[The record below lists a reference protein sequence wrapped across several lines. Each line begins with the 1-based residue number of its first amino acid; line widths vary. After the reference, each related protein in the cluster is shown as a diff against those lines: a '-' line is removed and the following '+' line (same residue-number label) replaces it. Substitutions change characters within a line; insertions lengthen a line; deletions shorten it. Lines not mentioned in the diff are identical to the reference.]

1 MTSMKEAQL
10 GIEQAQKDQLV
21 QKLNSVYC
29 EREALENQIRA
40 CQWNTQGSRTS
51 EFNQILSA
59 VSPDTQCFQRSSQ
72 PRTQQTIQ
80 PFTPSNEVAER
91 ISMMG
96 ARIESTYQGMS
107 EYSKIESPPNS
118 TDVHQNAE
126 YLTKACEQFTQ
137 TTRQAIQIARQAHD
151 EVTIQVL
158 TDQLRPAE
166 QLATQMKRFQ

>member
-10 GIEQAQKDQLV
+10 GIEQAQKEQLV

-40 CQWNTQGSRTS
+40 CQWNTQGGRSS

-59 VSPDTQCFQRSSQ
+59 VSSDSHSFHRSSQ
-72 PRTQQTIQ
+72 SRTQQTIQ
-80 PFTPSNEVAER
+80 PFWPSNEVAER

-107 EYSKIESPPNS
+107 EFSGIKPPPSS

-137 TTRQAIQIARQAHD
+137 TTRQAIKVARQACD
-151 EVTIQVL
+151 EVTVQVL